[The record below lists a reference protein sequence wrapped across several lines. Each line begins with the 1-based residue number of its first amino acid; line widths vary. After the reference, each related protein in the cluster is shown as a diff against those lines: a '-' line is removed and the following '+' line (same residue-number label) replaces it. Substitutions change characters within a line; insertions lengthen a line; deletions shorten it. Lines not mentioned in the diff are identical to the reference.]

1 MKKSNLILLVSS
13 IIILFITVLFWMDI
27 NRQKQLI
34 RNEKLTNIER
44 VCYEK
49 LLFYVELI
57 DAFAYEQG
65 LTKEEFESFFRYNS
79 VNYLQKVDCNDFEF
93 MSILKHSSSIDTVMC
108 DEILQLKS
116 TSIFFLFNENSF
128 YKSVNGCKINP
139 NTINTYF
146 NTKGVYVTD
155 D

>member
-1 MKKSNLILLVSS
+1 MKNTNLFLLILS
-13 IIILFITVLFWMDI
+13 IIILIVSVIFWLEI
-27 NRQKQLI
+27 NNRKQLI
-34 RNEKLTNIER
+34 RNEKLTNIES

-65 LTKEEFESFFRYNS
+65 LKKEEFESFFRYNS
-79 VNYLQKVDCNDFEF
+79 VNYLQKVDCNDLEF
-93 MSILKHSSSIDTVMC
+93 ISVLKYSSSIDTVKY

-116 TSIFFLFNENSF
+116 TSIFFLFKENRF
-128 YKSVNGCKINP
+128 YKSINGCKINP
-139 NTINTYF
+139 NTINVYF
-146 NTKGVYVTD
+146 NAKGVYGND

>member
-1 MKKSNLILLVSS
+1 MKKLNLILLISS
-13 IIILFITVLFWMDI
+13 VIILFITVLFWMEI
-27 NRQKQLI
+27 NSRKQLI
-34 RNEKLTNIER
+34 RNQKLTNIES

-79 VNYLQKVDCNDFEF
+79 VSYLQKVDCNDLEF
-93 MSILKHSSSIDTVMC
+93 ISVLKYTNAVDTIKY
-108 DEILQLKS
+108 DEVLQLKS
-116 TSIFFLFNENSF
+116 ISIFFLFKDNKF
-128 YKSVNGCKINP
+128 CKSVNGCKINP
-139 NTINTYF
+139 NYINIYF
-146 NTKGVYVTD
+146 KSNGEYDAD